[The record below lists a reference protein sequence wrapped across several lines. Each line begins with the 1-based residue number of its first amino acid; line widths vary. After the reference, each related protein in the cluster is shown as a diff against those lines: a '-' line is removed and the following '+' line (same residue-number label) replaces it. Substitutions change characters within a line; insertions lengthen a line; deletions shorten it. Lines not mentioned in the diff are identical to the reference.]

1 MNRSVFSRLLA
12 AIIVSVILAA
22 IFDRVGH
29 LDSTTAQQYYDR
41 AKQFHSEPFL
51 LHAAIYAMLGVFFVA
66 CVEMIASVIRGDWR
80 NRP

>member
-29 LDSTTAQQYYDR
+29 LDSRGSTFPWGLNVLNKLNVCFGGR
-41 AKQFHSEPFL
+41 L
-51 LHAAIYAMLGVFFVA
+51 FVWGA
-66 CVEMIASVIRGDWR
+66 PAR
-80 NRP
+80 